1 MSSGLPYLNKLRK
14 PELVEFAEKTDL
26 QDFSDYNKTDLAT
39 ALDKHLSSNR
49 AIFSGEKS
57 LADYYKRL
65 SAPPRGGSP
74 VKREAKVEIT
84 PTVKKTPGRKPNAQ
98 KQEEATESDESS
110 STRRAAKSPKSP
122 VSPSEVVRRST
133 SHIRAA
139 FDVPPS
145 PAQVTDAIDRQTTR
159 VREGLEQAWTSS
171 GVTERTH
178 SLRANL
184 SSLTAI
190 QVLVVL
196 VEAYTV
202 MSDQL
207 PNRFLTTI
215 KANHTLHT
223 PAIPVK
229 VPDLFRLVTPGFW
242 GPFTL
247 WFLTNLIF
255 PLIAAYFFNLSWHA
269 ATGGGARRGRSAAS
283 TSSFDPLTF
292 NIAKALLVWK
302 VYVQGFTYWGVYS
315 RLALEKVNTAIP
327 GNYYG
332 MWTGAAI
339 GVIGALYEAILRR
352 S

>member
-26 QDFSDYNKTDLAT
+26 QNYSDYNKVDLAV
-39 ALDKHLSSNR
+39 ALDKHLSSNH

-84 PTVKKTPGRKPNAQ
+84 PAKKTPGRKPNAQ
-98 KQEEATESDESS
+98 KQEEATESDEP

-122 VSPSEVVRRST
+122 VSPSEVVHRSA
-133 SHIRAA
+133 SRVRAVL
-139 FDVPPS
+139 DMPPS
-145 PAQVTDAIDRQTTR
+145 PAVVTDVIDRQTTR

-184 SSLTAI
+184 SSLFAI
-190 QVLVVL
+190 EALVVL

-215 KANHTLHT
+215 QANKTLHT
-223 PAIPVK
+223 PKIPVK

-247 WFLTNLIF
+247 WLLTNLIL

-269 ATGGGARRGRSAAS
+269 ATGGGARRGRSAAN
-283 TSSFDPLTF
+283 TAPFDPLTF

-302 VYVQGFTYWGVYS
+302 VYVENFTFWGLYS
-315 RLALEKVNTAIP
+315 TIAVNKVNAAIP

-339 GVIGALYEAILRR
+339 GVIGSLYDAILRR

>member
-26 QDFSDYNKTDLAT
+26 QDFSDYNKNELAV

-49 AIFSGEKS
+49 AIFSGEKT

-74 VKREAKVEIT
+74 VKREPKVDIT

-98 KQEEATESDESS
+98 KQEEANSSDEPS
-110 STRRAAKSPKSP
+110 STRRTAKSPKSP
-122 VSPSEVVRRST
+122 VSPTEVVRRSA
-133 SHIRAA
+133 SRVRAA

-145 PAQVTDAIDRQTTR
+145 PAVVTDVIDRQTTR
-159 VREGLEQAWTSS
+159 VREGIEQAWTSS

-184 SSLTAI
+184 SSLFAI
-190 QVLVVL
+190 EALVVL

-202 MSDQL
+202 VSDQL

-215 KANHTLHT
+215 KANPTLHT
-223 PAIPVK
+223 PTIPVK

-247 WFLTNLIF
+247 WLLTNLIL

-283 TSSFDPLTF
+283 SSTFDPLTF

-302 VYVQGFTYWGVYS
+302 VYAQGFTFWGTYS
-315 RLALEKVNTAIP
+315 NLALEKVNTAIP

-332 MWTGAAI
+332 MWTGTAI

>member
-1 MSSGLPYLNKLRK
+1 MR
-14 PELVEFAEKTDL
+14 
-26 QDFSDYNKTDLAT
+26 QI
-39 ALDKHLSSNR
+39 HHH
-49 AIFSGEKS
+49 AIII
-57 LADYYKRL
+57 LTICD
-65 SAPPRGGSP
+65 
-74 VKREAKVEIT
+74 
-84 PTVKKTPGRKPNAQ
+84 
-98 KQEEATESDESS
+98 SS
-110 STRRAAKSPKSP
+110 SEEPSTRKSPKSP

-133 SHIRAA
+133 SRVRAA

-178 SLRANL
+178 LLRANL
-184 SSLTAI
+184 SSLFAI
-190 QVLVVL
+190 EALVVL

-202 MSDQL
+202 ISEEL

-215 KANHTLHT
+215 KANPTLHT
-223 PAIPVK
+223 PTIPIK

-242 GPFTL
+242 APFTL
-247 WFLTNLIF
+247 WLLTNLVL

-283 TSSFDPLTF
+283 SGTFDPLTF

-302 VYVQGFTYWGVYS
+302 VYVQGFSFWGLYS
-315 RLALEKVNTAIP
+315 NLALEQVNTAIP

>member
-1 MSSGLPYLNKLRK
+1 MRRISHHGIIILTLCDSS
-14 PELVEFAEKTDL
+14 
-26 QDFSDYNKTDLAT
+26 
-39 ALDKHLSSNR
+39 
-49 AIFSGEKS
+49 
-57 LADYYKRL
+57 
-65 SAPPRGGSP
+65 
-74 VKREAKVEIT
+74 
-84 PTVKKTPGRKPNAQ
+84 
-98 KQEEATESDESS
+98 SDEPS
-110 STRRAAKSPKSP
+110 STRRTAKSPKSP
-122 VSPSEVVRRST
+122 VSPTEVVRRSA
-133 SHIRAA
+133 SRVRAA

-145 PAQVTDAIDRQTTR
+145 PAVVTDVIDRQTTR
-159 VREGLEQAWTSS
+159 VREGIEQAWTSS

-184 SSLTAI
+184 SSLFAI
-190 QVLVVL
+190 EALVVL

-202 MSDQL
+202 VSDQL

-215 KANHTLHT
+215 KANPTLHT
-223 PAIPVK
+223 PTIPVK

-247 WFLTNLIF
+247 WLLTNLIL

-283 TSSFDPLTF
+283 SSTFDPLTF

-302 VYVQGFTYWGVYS
+302 VYVQGFTFWGTYS
-315 RLALEKVNTAIP
+315 NLALEKVNTAIP

-332 MWTGAAI
+332 MWTGTAI
-339 GVIGALYEAILRR
+339 GVIGAIYEAILRR